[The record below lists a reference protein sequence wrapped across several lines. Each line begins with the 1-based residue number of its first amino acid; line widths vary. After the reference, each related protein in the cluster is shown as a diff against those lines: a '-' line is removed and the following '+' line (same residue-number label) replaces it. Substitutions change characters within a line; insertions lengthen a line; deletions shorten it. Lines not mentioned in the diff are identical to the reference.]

1 MQSEHLMVRNAA
13 LYMLGMYSEFVQP
26 EISEYA
32 GDILPVLFK
41 YLDSA
46 FALLAAGHKVGESTS
61 LLVIRRALNS
71 YFPRDCHSC
80 PKTTP

>member
-46 FALLAAGHKVGESTS
+46 FAQLAAGHKVG
-61 LLVIRRALNS
+61 
-71 YFPRDCHSC
+71 
-80 PKTTP
+80 